1 MIPNVLGRK
10 KTSLT
15 FIVIVTWA
23 TNWNAMTFYFS
34 EFLPNLH
41 VSAWATTLHPRH
53 RDSRGPF
60 RKNQQD
66 RNGSVGWLYPK
77 PKNTYVEVHSF
88 RLWRFT
94 PFALFRFVFSDS
106 NHILRPKEEQVKE
119 TGREWNMR
127 TCWKQKNIEQT
138 FLSNHTNTQ
147 IFNLH
152 YCTTFLNHVRS
163 FSCHVGGV

>member
-34 EFLPNLH
+34 EFLPKLH

-66 RNGSVGWLYPK
+66 RNGSVGWLYPIT
-77 PKNTYVEVHSF
+77 KNTYVEVHSF

-94 PFALFRFVFSDS
+94 PFVLFRFVSSDS
-106 NHILRPKEEQVKE
+106 NHTLRSKEEQVKE

-127 TCWKQKNIEQT
+127 TCWKQKYRANISIESHQHP
-138 FLSNHTNTQ
+138 NP
-147 IFNLH
+147 
-152 YCTTFLNHVRS
+152 
-163 FSCHVGGV
+163 